1 MEMLASILPW
11 IQVGLSVVL
20 IALVLIQQNEASL
33 GSAFGGASASFAHTK
48 RGLERTIFIAT
59 IIVAI
64 LFIVSAIVAL
74 FL

>member
-1 MEMLASILPW
+1 MLASILPW

-33 GSAFGGASASFAHTK
+33 GSAFGGTSASFAHTK
-48 RGLERTIFIAT
+48 RGLEKTIFIAT

-64 LFIVSAIVAL
+64 LFIVSAVIAL